1 MHASFREKSPDVTV
15 SDRDLMGGDDI
26 RSEVERA
33 KRKERERERERE
45 ERARLREMEREE
57 RIMALRGKEDGTMEM
72 LRKMA
77 EERFGRAS

>member
-15 SDRDLMGGDDI
+15 SERDLMGGDDI
-26 RSEVERA
+26 RSEVERT
-33 KRKERERERERE
+33 KRKEREKERERE

-57 RIMALRGKEDGTMEM
+57 RIRALRGKEDGTMEM

-77 EERFGRAS
+77 EERFGRTS